1 MTVSVFVSL
10 ISAIIAIGALSGLFV
25 QVNRSAS
32 VRVRLEEREQQLA
45 SLREEVTQTRDAAV
59 KLGQERERLAGM
71 IEAERAANVER
82 LAFWEGA
89 QSQLKESFTAASHE
103 ALVQN
108 NKAFL
113 DLAETKLT
121 DFQRTAQTDL
131 ETRQK
136 SIDALV
142 QPVAASLKA
151 VGERLEVFDKERSAD
166 HATIQ
171 EHLRHVAVSQVQLA
185 GETQSLVRALRAP
198 QVRGQWGELQLQR
211 VVELAG
217 MVEHCDFVQQ
227 ETVQTENGRLRPD
240 LVVRLPGAKIVVVDS
255 KAPLAAYLDAMEATD
270 DVQRGALLDQHAKQV
285 RDHIIALSAKDYA
298 NQFTEAPDFVVMFLP
313 GESFFSAA
321 CQRDPNLID
330 FAIQRGVI
338 PASPTTLITV
348 LKAVNYGWQQ
358 ERIGKSAEEIRDLGQ
373 TLYERVRVAAEH
385 LSKIKKGLEAAVT
398 GYNGAVGAFES
409 RILPTAR
416 KFREYGAGT
425 GDEIQALEPISAVPR
440 LPAAAELVSQVDVAS
455 QSESPEE
462 S

>member
-1 MTVSVFVSL
+1 MSL
-10 ISAIIAIGALSGLFV
+10 SAIVATISTVFAVGAVVALFI
-25 QVNRSAS
+25 QATRAAT
-32 VRVRLEEREQQLA
+32 VRAHLTDREQQMTAMRDDLA
-45 SLREEVTQTRDAAV
+45 KARDASV
-59 KLGQERERLAGM
+59 QLGHERERLAGM
-71 IEAERAANVER
+71 IEAERAANAER
-82 LAFWEGA
+82 VAFWEGA
-89 QSQLKESFTAASHE
+89 QNQLKESFSAASHE
-103 ALVQN
+103 ALAQN
-108 NKAFL
+108 NIVFL

-142 QPVAASLKA
+142 QPVAVSLKA
-151 VGERLEVFDKERSAD
+151 VGDRLEIFDKERTAD

-217 MVEHCDFVQQ
+217 MMEHCDFVQQ
-227 ETVQTENGRLRPD
+227 ETVQTDNGRLRPD

-285 RDHIIALSAKDYA
+285 RDHIVALSAKDYA
-298 NQFTEAPDFVVMFLP
+298 NQFAEAPDFVVMFLP

-385 LSKIKKGLEAAVT
+385 LTKIRKGLEAAVT

-409 RILPTAR
+409 RVLPTAR
-416 KFREYGAGT
+416 KFRDLGAAS
-425 GDEIQALEPISAVPR
+425 GDEIQMLEPIAAIPR
-440 LPAAAELVSQVDVAS
+440 LPAA
-455 QSESPEE
+455 EE
-462 S
+462 MVETQPIEALDSRLGDQ

>member
-1 MTVSVFVSL
+1 MSL
-10 ISAIIAIGALSGLFV
+10 SAIVATISTVFALGAVVALFL
-25 QVNRSAS
+25 QSTRAAT
-32 VRVRLEEREQQLA
+32 VRARLTDREQQMTAMRDDLA
-45 SLREEVTQTRDAAV
+45 KSRDASV
-59 KLGQERERLAGM
+59 QLGQERERLAGM
-71 IEAERAANVER
+71 IEAERAANAER
-82 LAFWEGA
+82 VAFWEGA
-89 QSQLKESFTAASHE
+89 QNQLKESFTAASHE
-103 ALVQN
+103 ALARN
-108 NKAFL
+108 NIVFL

-142 QPVAASLKA
+142 QPVAVSLKA
-151 VGERLEVFDKERSAD
+151 VGDRLEVFDKERTAD

-217 MVEHCDFVQQ
+217 MMEHCDFVQQ
-227 ETVQTENGRLRPD
+227 ETVQTDNGRLRPD

-285 RDHIIALSAKDYA
+285 RDHIVALSAKDYA
-298 NQFTEAPDFVVMFLP
+298 NQFAEAPDFVVMFLP

-358 ERIGKSAEEIRDLGQ
+358 ERIAKNAEEIRDLGQ
-373 TLYERVRVAAEH
+373 TLYERIRIAAEH
-385 LSKIKKGLEAAVT
+385 LGKIRKGLEAAVS
-398 GYNGAVGAFES
+398 GYNSAVGALES
-409 RILPTAR
+409 RVLPTAR
-416 KFREYGAGT
+416 KFRDLDAGK
-425 GDEIQALEPISAVPR
+425 GDEIGVLEAVDSVPR
-440 LPAAAELVSQVDVAS
+440 LPAAEELTDSDIHALS
-455 QSESPEE
+455 GA
-462 S
+462 